1 MPLDASI
8 TSERVNSE
16 FFDGLNREKSHDTN
30 SNHKKGTLRGKLKFQ
45 PLKTFSIPKE
55 SVSIISGE
63 ESLSVPT
70 ISDITTKSKTL
81 PKLSFKKIDQ
91 RKNSLLVQLSA
102 QYESES
108 AISATKTV
116 PDKVKIIKVV
126 KPSAKEE

>member
-1 MPLDASI
+1 M
-8 TSERVNSE
+8 
-16 FFDGLNREKSHDTN
+16 
-30 SNHKKGTLRGKLKFQ
+30 RGKLKFQ

-91 RKNSLLVQLSA
+91 RKNSLLVQLSVK
-102 QYESES
+102 YESES